1 MRNILTILCSCTA
14 FIVVGAM
21 MAQGNIHSPGEG
33 GVFTP
38 ERYALLK
45 SDRGELGGLGN
56 NPNMMNLYSDMR
68 IKFAKMGE
76 EVRLTLDDIDGS
88 IYLVDNFELGTIYDR
103 GVAFKKLNMRY
114 DAYNDEFEIKETGTF
129 ESVQALV
136 KHSNISCSLA
146 GDTFIYSEYGDS
158 RKMTK
163 EGYLT
168 ILYSGEVYK
177 LYQRIVKVFKEGKQ
191 AKTSHGTSFPH
202 RFIEE
207 VEFFAGKNGEIPK
220 WLHAKNS
227 EVLSFFG
234 GDKEKSIKK
243 FIKDKKINLTR
254 RKDLIDLFAFSDQLE

>member
-1 MRNILTILCSCTA
+1 MVLD
-14 FIVVGAM
+14 AM

-56 NPNMMNLYSDMR
+56 NPNMMNLYNDMR
-68 IKFAKMGE
+68 VKFAKMGE

-88 IYLVDNFELGTIYDR
+88 IYLDDKFKLGTIYDK
-103 GVAFKKLNMRY
+103 GVAYKKLHVRY
-114 DAYNDEFEIKETGTF
+114 DAYNDEFEIKETGTS
-129 ESVQALV
+129 ERVNALV
-136 KHSNISCSLA
+136 KHSNISCSLE

-163 EGYLT
+163 EGYL
-168 ILYSGEVYK
+168 IVLYSGTDKK
-177 LYQRIVKVFKEGKQ
+177 LYQRSLKVFKEGKQ

-207 VEFFAGKNGEIPK
+207 VEFFVSKNGEMPK
-220 WLHAKNS
+220 WLRLKKS
-227 EVLSFFG
+227 EVLSFLG
-234 GDKEKSIKK
+234 EDKEKSIKR
-243 FIKDKKINLTR
+243 FIKDKKINLTH
-254 RKDLIDLFAFSDQLE
+254 RKDLIELFVFSNQLE